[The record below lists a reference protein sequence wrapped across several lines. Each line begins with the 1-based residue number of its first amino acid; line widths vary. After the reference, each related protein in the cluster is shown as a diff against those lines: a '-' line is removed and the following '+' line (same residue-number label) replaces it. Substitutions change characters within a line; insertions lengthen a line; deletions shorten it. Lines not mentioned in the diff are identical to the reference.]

1 MRDSPASRSSARHE
15 RLFRAPVLLVG
26 GETGTRQW
34 RGGEFAEV
42 DHRGNGVRRRRRY
55 SFTSSRFS
63 GGARA
68 YRARDDADRLQVL
81 NGGVDGGRGGGWRV
95 RIPWRWR
102 AFRPGG

>member
-15 RLFRAPVLLVG
+15 RLFRALVLLVG

-34 RGGEFAEV
+34 RSGEFTGA
-42 DHRGNGVRRRRRY
+42 DHRGNGVRWRY

-68 YRARDDADRLQVL
+68 YRARDDADRLQAL
-81 NGGVDGGRGGGWRV
+81 NRGVDGDRGGGWHA
-95 RIPWRWR
+95 RILWRWR
-102 AFRPGG
+102 ASWPGG